1 MGFLLIPI
9 FLIYLLL
16 AAVIIAAVVRWC
28 RSRAIIF
35 SVIAFFVVFPFRRLI
50 FFNVLFFFYSLSP
63 LQEIHETVEFP
74 LSVYWVDN
82 VWPGFDVYGRRWMVG
97 NYLDG
102 RHLQVLALKG
112 DDGKIYL
119 YRADEESFSKSRALC
134 PDYRERIEAFI
145 AEAKEATAEY
155 RRSGYYNAIWKSTLK
170 KRDAFNNGIGR
181 QYQQLRALE
190 VTKIINRVE
199 IFTDKSD
206 LPPIRYR
213 VEFTLL
219 PETFLIN
226 SRHKILHADR
236 ISIVDMRSG
245 KEIAFSTRYMAHS
258 WTKYLGDPSTFDY
271 KLGDEQPYDIDDR
284 VLFKYGKVNS
294 NYESKRSRLDY

>member
-1 MGFLLIPI
+1 MPLQGYYLFCYCLFCCFSFQAIDFFQCFI
-9 FLIYLLL
+9 LLL
-16 AAVIIAAVVRWC
+16 FAVSSAGD
-28 RSRAIIF
+28 S
-35 SVIAFFVVFPFRRLI
+35 
-50 FFNVLFFFYSLSP
+50 
-63 LQEIHETVEFP
+63 
-74 LSVYWVDN
+74 
-82 VWPGFDVYGRRWMVG
+82 YGRRWMVG

-226 SRHKILHADR
+226 SLICAAARRSPFPLDIWHTPGLNISVILR
-236 ISIVDMRSG
+236 
-245 KEIAFSTRYMAHS
+245 
-258 WTKYLGDPSTFDY
+258 
-271 KLGDEQPYDIDDR
+271 
-284 VLFKYGKVNS
+284 
-294 NYESKRSRLDY
+294 RLIINWGMNNHTI